1 MTVKELK
8 NAIADAMQTMKEN
21 KHTCTRAEKE
31 IITAQYTKKADLE
44 NQLETMRT
52 VIERN
57 EKRRAA
63 AEKAT
68 AEKTPAKK
76 TSSKPA
82 ASLKKSSS
90 KVDKQTTAD
99 KPKTAAKK
107 SSTAKKTTT
116 EKPEPEPERKW
127 YPDNYETENNVFT
140 KLAQYDAT
148 GIENGTVLIGRY
160 FDIKHMTKNM
170 VYSAK
175 EKAIQK
181 LMEKMQKAGENP
193 FPENIDLYQFV
204 TMNNEL
210 YVIQSI
216 ITSSFTSL
224 RKDELQKAVEA
235 DHVGLYTMEA
245 KSKKTT
251 GKKTTTAA
259 KKTPVKKTPA
269 KKTAT
274 K

>member
-21 KHTCTRAEKE
+21 KHTCTKAEKE

-44 NQLETMRT
+44 NQLEVMQK

-57 EKRRAA
+57 EKRA
-63 AEKAT
+63 AEKKV
-68 AEKTPAKK
+68 AEK
-76 TSSKPA
+76 A
-82 ASLKKSSS
+82 ASLKKSTTSN
-90 KVDKQTTAD
+90 KTAD
-99 KPKTAAKK
+99 KPKEE
-107 SSTAKKTTT
+107 KKTISKTSKTSKTSNKKTVDKPKKT
-116 EKPEPEPERKW
+116 EEKKW
-127 YPDNYETENNVFT
+127 YPDNYETKSNVFT
-140 KLAQYDAT
+140 KVPGYNAEA
-148 GIENGTVLIGRY
+148 IENKDVLIGRY
-160 FDIKHMTKNM
+160 FNINAMSKNY

-175 EKAIQK
+175 EHAIQRA
-181 LMEKMQKAGENP
+181 MEQCKKDGENP

-245 KSKKTT
+245 KPKKTT
-251 GKKTTTAA
+251 GKKTTTEA
-259 KKTPVKKTPA
+259 KKTPVKKTTA
-269 KKTAT
+269 KKTTT